1 MVKKDSLIKG
11 TIILAAAAL
20 VARFLGIFQRIPLDN
35 LMSTQSGVYFNDA
48 NNIYLMLL
56 IIATGGIPSAISKMI
71 SQRYALGR
79 PEEAQRIYR
88 AALWFGSV
96 TGVIVSVL
104 LFVFAPFIAT
114 NISIEP
120 GLDASIRAI
129 APALLLFPIIAMM
142 RGYFQGRQMM
152 MAGGLSQIVEQILRV
167 ITAVGLVMLVV
178 SWDMGDR
185 KVAAVATFG
194 SVLGSIG
201 AFGVMLYYARK
212 LKRQD
217 RQEQAALSGQVSSM
231 QTGESEL
238 VVEASS
244 QVKSSYRSIYKEL
257 FAISIPIVIAA
268 MTVQFVYNFDTML
281 FNRLTGSFYET
292 KEAAKQFH
300 NWLAFRAQGIAGIPP
315 ILAIALSTS
324 IIPVLSSA
332 FSVRNM
338 KEVERQTS
346 LVMRIVVFTGVP
358 AALTLTVAAVSVTG
372 FLFGDANA
380 GGSGIVAALT
390 AGTIF
395 QITMMTSNS
404 ILFGLGQTNVPMR
417 HTLIGLVVK
426 VIASLALAPLLGVYG
441 LIIASTLCFVTIASL
456 NLRVIKKEVNLSV
469 LGARWLGYG
478 VTIVISAGAGWMTD
492 ILVRGWLEGLTPR
505 VGFLISALAAGMVSF
520 GLYLALLILLKVVTA
535 EDVRQFPGPLRKLLS
550 PLIRL
555 TMRSKSDS
563 R

>member
-1 MVKKDSLIKG
+1 MAKKDSLIKG

-56 IIATGGIPSAISKMI
+56 IVATGGIPSAISKMI

-79 PEEAQRIYR
+79 SDEAQRIYR
-88 AALWFGSV
+88 AALWFGTI
-96 TGVIVSVL
+96 TGILVSIL
-104 LFVFAPFIAT
+104 LFVFAPYIAT
-114 NISIEP
+114 HISLEP

-129 APALLLFPIIAMM
+129 APALLLFPVIAMM

-152 MAGGLSQIVEQILRV
+152 MAGGISQIIEQILRV
-167 ITAVGLVMLVV
+167 VTAVGLVLLVA
-178 SWDMGDR
+178 SWGLGDR
-185 KVAAVATFG
+185 KIAAVATFG

-201 AFGVMLYYARK
+201 AFGVMLYYAKK

-217 RQEQAALSGQVSSM
+217 LTDPALSIKADSS
-231 QTGESEL
+231 SPL
-238 VVEASS
+238 
-244 QVKSSYRSIYKEL
+244 KLPYRSIYKEL
-257 FAISIPIVIAA
+257 FAISVPIVIAA

-292 KEAAKQFH
+292 KDIAKQFH

-332 FSVRNM
+332 YSVRNI

-358 AALTLTVAAVSVTG
+358 AAMTLTVAAVSVTG
-372 FLFGDANA
+372 FLFGDPHA

-404 ILFGLGQTNVPMR
+404 ILFGLGKTRIPMR
-417 HTLIGLVVK
+417 HTIIGMVVK
-426 VIASLALAPLLGVYG
+426 VIASLLLAPFLGVYG
-441 LIIASTLCFVTIASL
+441 LIIASTLCFMSIASL
-456 NLRVIKKEVNLSV
+456 NLRVIRKEVKLNV
-469 LGARWLGYG
+469 LGTRWFGYG
-478 VTIVISAGAGWMTD
+478 VTILISGAAGWLTD
-492 ILVRGWLEGLTPR
+492 ILVRGWLGDLPAR
-505 VGFLISALAAGMVSF
+505 AVFFLSAAAAGIVSL
-520 GLYLALLILLKVVTA
+520 GLYAAFLVLLKVVTPD
-535 EDVRQFPGPLRKLLS
+535 DVRQFPGPLRKLLN
-550 PLIRL
+550 PLMRL
-555 TMRSKSDS
+555 TARSESNS
-563 R
+563 Q

>member
-1 MVKKDSLIKG
+1 MAKKDSLIKG

-56 IIATGGIPSAISKMI
+56 IVATGGIPSAISKMI
-71 SQRYALGR
+71 SQRYAIGR
-79 PEEAQRIYR
+79 PDEAQRIYR
-88 AALWFGSV
+88 AALWFGTV
-96 TGVIVSVL
+96 TGILVSVL
-104 LFVFAPFIAT
+104 LFVFAPYVAT
-114 NISIEP
+114 HISLEP

-129 APALLLFPIIAMM
+129 APALLLFPVIAIM

-152 MAGGLSQIVEQILRV
+152 MAGGISQIIEQILRV
-167 ITAVGLVMLVV
+167 VTAVGLVMLVV
-178 SWDMGDR
+178 SRDLGDR
-185 KVAAVATFG
+185 NIAAVATFG

-201 AFGVMLYYARK
+201 AFGVMLYYAKK

-217 RQEQAALSGQVSSM
+217 LSDPTLRINADVSSSL
-231 QTGESEL
+231 QSKL
-238 VVEASS
+238 
-244 QVKSSYRSIYKEL
+244 SYRSIYKEL

-281 FNRLTGSFYET
+281 FNRLTGLFYDTPET
-292 KEAAKQFH
+292 AKQFH

-332 FSVRNM
+332 YSVRNI

-358 AALTLTVAAVSVTG
+358 AALILTVAAVSVTG
-372 FLFGDANA
+372 FLFGDPNA

-404 ILFGLGQTNVPMR
+404 ILFGLGKTRMPMR
-417 HTLIGLVVK
+417 HTLIGLAVK
-426 VIASLALAPLLGVYG
+426 VVSSLLLAPFLGVYG
-441 LIIASTLCFVTIASL
+441 LIIASTLCFMAIASL
-456 NLRVIKKEVNLSV
+456 NLRVIRKEVQLSV
-469 LGARWLGYG
+469 LGSRWFGYG
-478 VTIVISAGAGWMTD
+478 VTIIISGAAGWLMD
-492 ILVRGWLEGLTPR
+492 MLVRGL
-505 VGFLISALAAGMVSF
+505 VGDLPARIGFFLSAAAAGIVSL
-520 GLYLALLILLKVVTA
+520 GLYAALLVLLKVVTP
-535 EDVRQFPGPLRKLLS
+535 EDIRQFPGPLRKLLN
-550 PLIRL
+550 PLMRL
-555 TMRSKSDS
+555 TARSKSVS